1 MVKPLIHD
9 PEFLAVPSVPATDA
23 DLPVAR
29 DLLDT
34 LTAYKDSC
42 VGMAANMIGV
52 SKQIICFN
60 NKGEFMTML
69 NPQLIKK
76 LDEYETEESCLSLL
90 GGPRKTKRYRQIRV
104 RYLTLDM
111 KQREKTFTG
120 FTAQIIQH
128 ELDHCEGILI

>member
-111 KQREKTFTG
+111 KEREKTFTG